1 MPQYEHL
8 QLARLAEN
16 LDRRKTGRPP
26 PLPQRE
32 NGHGGGVRLE
42 VEDVVEEQ
50 RRQRPAEF
58 VDPSLI
64 LKVEMSGLAL
74 EDEWDKVGLRLLS
87 NDQDNTLILFSSS
100 EDLTGFRE
108 KLAAYE
114 GPIPDGQAGR
124 RYSAFIDRIE
134 HVRSYEPADRLG
146 IRLQERGFTEVA
158 DFQDNETYVVDIE
171 LWDFAGQ
178 LARRRKAEEIGAFV
192 EARDGV
198 VFDTYVGPS
207 LTIIRI
213 EAAGHIIR
221 PILSVPETAIVDL
234 PPEPD
239 LETQPIVQMALD
251 HLPPS
256 EPVADDAPIIAILD
270 SGINA
275 HPLLEDVLI
284 ASEAFPPEL
293 GKADAWGHGTR
304 VGGAAVFGDLRE
316 QFAAGRMTKAARL
329 ISAKIVDNNGQFY
342 ERRTLPNQM
351 RIVFERLT
359 QTYGCKIF
367 VISLGDNRPWF
378 ERGRVGPWAMTL
390 DELARELDVL
400 IFVSAGNRSP
410 RGGNA
415 VEQSVTQYPEYLL
428 EPGNRIYEPSGAA
441 NVVTVG
447 SLSHASGLAARHHDD
462 AHVRAIT
469 TGPLEPSPFTRAG
482 PGAAGITKPDFVEL
496 GGTMIFSA
504 VTRSLQGAPQVPEAG
519 IVTLNHDFVR
529 QLFTSGN
536 GTSYSAPIL
545 ARKAATLLQHFPG
558 ATANL
563 IRALLVGA
571 ASFPE
576 EAKLRLAGM
585 DQAGQYQVIGNG
597 HVNPLKA
604 AYSDDNRVVF
614 FADDQ
619 LEVDKFAIYRVPI
632 PAEFQTGG
640 KRTIRVSL
648 AYDPPVRRTRAEY
661 VGIKM
666 DFRLIRGCPANEVS
680 DHFRS
685 YTGED
690 GDHTEMQPRN
700 NCSLKPG
707 PTHRAG
713 NTLQTAEVSFSRET
727 LDYGDE
733 YFLVVRCAGGW
744 AVGAAHQRFAVVVE
758 LEHQAG
764 VQLYARLRPRVR
776 V

>member
-1 MPQYEHL
+1 
-8 QLARLAEN
+8 
-16 LDRRKTGRPP
+16 
-26 PLPQRE
+26 
-32 NGHGGGVRLE
+32 
-42 VEDVVEEQ
+42 
-50 RRQRPAEF
+50 
-58 VDPSLI
+58 
-64 LKVEMSGLAL
+64 
-74 EDEWDKVGLRLLS
+74 
-87 NDQDNTLILFSSS
+87 
-100 EDLTGFRE
+100 
-108 KLAAYE
+108 
-114 GPIPDGQAGR
+114 
-124 RYSAFIDRIE
+124 
-134 HVRSYEPADRLG
+134 
-146 IRLQERGFTEVA
+146 
-158 DFQDNETYVVDIE
+158 
-171 LWDFAGQ
+171 
-178 LARRRKAEEIGAFV
+178 
-192 EARDGV
+192 
-198 VFDTYVGPS
+198 
-207 LTIIRI
+207 
-213 EAAGHIIR
+213 
-221 PILSVPETAIVDL
+221 
-234 PPEPD
+234 
-239 LETQPIVQMALD
+239 MALD
-251 HLPPS
+251 ELPPA
-256 EPVADDAPIIAILD
+256 EPVADDAPVIAILD

-275 HPLLEDVLI
+275 HPLLRDVLI

-293 GKADAWGHGTR
+293 GIADVWGHGTR

-316 QFAAGRMTKAARL
+316 QFVAGRISKTARL
-329 ISAKIVDNNGQFY
+329 ISAKIIDDNGQFY

-359 QTYGCKIF
+359 QTYGCRIF

-410 RGGNA
+410 RAGNT
-415 VEQSVTQYPEYLL
+415 VEQSVTQYPGYLL
-428 EPGNRIYEPSGAA
+428 ESGNRIYEPSGAA

-447 SLSHASGLAARHHDD
+447 ALSHASGLAARHHED

-504 VTRSLQGAPQVPEAG
+504 VTRSLQSAPQVPEAG

-529 QLFTSGN
+529 QLFTSGR

-545 ARKAATLLQHFPG
+545 ARKAATLLQRFPD

-571 ASFPE
+571 ASLPE
-576 EAKLRLAGM
+576 EAKRRLVGI
-585 DQAGQYQVIGNG
+585 DQADQYHIVGNG
-597 HVNPLKA
+597 HVDPLKA
-604 AYSDDNRVVF
+604 AYSDDHRVVY

-661 VGIKM
+661 VGTKM
-666 DFRLIRGCPANEVS
+666 DFRLIRGCPAEEVS
-680 DHFRS
+680 NHFRS
-685 YTGED
+685 YIGED
-690 GDHTEMQPRN
+690 GGHIEMPDRY
-700 NCSLKPG
+700 NCKLLPG
-707 PTHRAG
+707 PNHRAG
-713 NTLQTAEVSFSRET
+713 NTLQTAEVSYTRET
-727 LDYGDE
+727 LDYGDQ

-744 AVGAAHQRFAVVVE
+744 AVGEARQRFAGVVE

>member
-1 MPQYEHL
+1 MPQFEHL
-8 QLARLAEN
+8 QLARLPEN

-26 PLPQRE
+26 PLPRRPD
-32 NGHGGGVRLE
+32 GHGAVVRRE
-42 VEDVVEEQ
+42 VNEAVAAQ
-50 RRQRPAEF
+50 QQQRPVEF

-64 LKVEMSGLAL
+64 LKVEMNGLAL

-87 NDQDNTLILFSSS
+87 NDKDNTVILFSSTD
-100 EDLTGFRE
+100 ELRQFRG

-114 GPIPDGQAGR
+114 GPIPAGQAGR
-124 RYSAFIDRIE
+124 RYSGFINRIE
-134 HVRSYEPADRLG
+134 RVGVLEPNDRLG

-158 DFQDNETYVVDIE
+158 DFQDDEIYVVDIE

-178 LARRRKAEEIGAFV
+178 PARRRKADEIGNFV
-192 EARDGV
+192 EAREGV

-213 EAAGHIIR
+213 EAAGDVIR
-221 PILSVPETAIVDL
+221 PILSVPEVAIVDL

-239 LETQPIVQMALD
+239 LDAQPIVQMAMGD
-251 HLPPS
+251 LPPA
-256 EPVADDAPIIAILD
+256 EPIREDAPVIAIID

-275 HPLLEDVLI
+275 HPLLRDVLI

-293 GKADAWGHGTR
+293 GNADIWGHGTR
-304 VGGAAVFGDLRE
+304 VASAAVFGDLRN
-316 QFAAGRMTKAARL
+316 QIAANQLSKAARL
-329 ISAKIVDNNGQFY
+329 ISAKIIDDQGQFY

-351 RIVFERLT
+351 RIVFERLS
-359 QTYGCKIF
+359 QAYGCRIF
-367 VISLGDNRPWF
+367 VISLADNRPWF

-410 RGGNA
+410 RGGNNI
-415 VEQSVTQYPEYLL
+415 EQSVTEYPEYLL
-428 EPGNRIYEPSGAA
+428 EASNRIYEPSGAA

-447 SLSHASGLAARHHDD
+447 SLSHASGLAARHGED

-469 TGPLEPSPFTRAG
+469 NGPMEPSPFTRAG

-496 GGTMIFSA
+496 GGTMIFNA
-504 VTRSLQGAPQVPEAG
+504 VTRSLQSAPQVPEAG
-519 IVTLNHDFVR
+519 IVTLNHDFLR
-529 QLFTSGN
+529 QVFTSGK

-545 ARKAATLLQHFPG
+545 ARKAAILLQRFPN

-563 IRALLVGA
+563 IRALLAGA
-571 ASFPE
+571 ASVPE
-576 EAKLRLAGM
+576 EAKRRLAGM
-585 DQAGQYQVIGNG
+585 DQADQYHVVGNG
-597 HVNPLKA
+597 HVDPLKA
-604 AYSDDNRVVF
+604 AYSDDHRVVYL
-614 FADDQ
+614 AEDE

-632 PAEFQTGG
+632 PPEFQTGG
-640 KRTIRVSL
+640 KRTIRISL

-661 VGIKM
+661 IGTKM
-666 DFRLIRGCPANEVS
+666 DFRLIRGCPADQVS
-680 DHFRS
+680 NHFRS
-685 YTGED
+685 YAGED
-690 GDHTEMQPRN
+690 DDHIEMPNRY
-700 NCSLKPG
+700 NCDLKPG
-707 PTHRAG
+707 PSHRAG
-713 NTLQTAEVSFSRET
+713 NTLQTAKVSFT
-727 LDYGDE
+727 KDTVDYGDE
-733 YFLVVRCAGGW
+733 YFLVVRCAEGW
-744 AVGAAHQRFAVVVE
+744 AEGELLQRFAVVVE